1 MKNIYQILTIVC
13 FGLVMTS
20 CYYDDFEAV
29 IIDDIEI
36 PSGTVITFKADIAPI
51 LSACTQCHKSG
62 NTNPDMSNTQS
73 AYNGLL
79 ANYVKKGN
87 AAGSKLYTFA
97 PGSPTSGH
105 PNVGVTLTATQL
117 GTIKAWIDTDAKF
130 E

>member
-1 MKNIYQILTIVC
+1 MKNIYKILTILC
-13 FGLVMTS
+13 FGLVMSS
-20 CYYDDFEAV
+20 CYYDDFEPTIV
-29 IIDDIEI
+29 DDIEI
-36 PSGTVITFKADIAPI
+36 PVGTVITFKADIAPI
-51 LSACTQCHKSG
+51 LNGCTQCHGGS
-62 NTNPDMSNTQS
+62 TSPDMRNTQN
-73 AYNGLL
+73 AYNGLI

-87 AAGSKLYTFA
+87 AAGSRLYTFA